1 MKIKYKASVIMTL
14 FGIAILLIISLVYEF
29 HSRKIVVDREL
40 NRLESISKEV
50 SLNINS
56 NLFDDVSIAQTISTA
71 PVLRNA
77 LKDSNTEFELLSTQE
92 QEDKINTL
100 NERWMETD
108 NISDEFIQQR
118 MTNSVAEYLKYQKI
132 IIPGKY
138 GEIFLTNRY
147 GAMIATTSK
156 LKTLSHAN
164 KYWWQAA
171 YDEGKGRIFFDDRGY
186 DTSANDY
193 VIGLVIPI
201 MDNNELIGLL
211 KCNINIMSLLDD
223 VVHTYSE
230 RNSGYMH
237 IVRTSGLIIS
247 DNDITPLSISIN
259 QTIINHLNQECCGN
273 FILSEKKQETLVAYS
288 PIIITMGVDNIDFG
302 GSYESLAHRQGNIG
316 EGWHVVLS
324 LDKKIALEAA
334 HETTHIIIIT
344 GIVMTII
351 ASLFTMLISTIAVKD
366 ILKVSSTAK
375 ELGKGNLGVRSNISS
390 NDEIN
395 TLSHN
400 LNNMAENLQ
409 NTMAK
414 RDELLTEIDKRKI
427 VEEKLLII
435 STIDELTGAYN
446 RRAFNDNLKLN
457 ILHAKKNREPLSM
470 LMLDIDF
477 FKNLNDSNG
486 HDVGDLI
493 LVALVSILAKS
504 TRKKDTIAR
513 WGGDEFTV
521 MLPNTGQDEAKL
533 LAQRVINEVSS
544 FNFSNNI
551 RVTISVGITE
561 LLSSDYS
568 NSFIKR
574 SDQALYKAKE
584 GGKNRAIFL

>member
-56 NLFDDVSIAQTISTA
+56 NLFDDVSIAKTISTA